1 MTCFPQ
7 EMLRMQ
13 HADVYGKH
21 IAGGHQIIKK
31 NKETCCHRQAF
42 EGDTEF
48 LNTTVKRK
56 VPIPCAGGTAI
67 DIIIQ
72 STTRD
77 RISAMPKLVP

>member
-48 LNTTVKRK
+48 FKYNVKE
-56 VPIPCAGGTAI
+56 GTHTLCRRHGYRHNYT
-67 DIIIQ
+67 